1 MQTTKT
7 ATRDR
12 LELIERSLLGAA
24 LVAATT
30 WAALGDAL
38 GTML

>member
-1 MQTTKT
+1 MRTAKT

-24 LVAATT
+24 LAAFTA
-30 WAALGDAL
+30 WAALGDAVAAIL
-38 GTML
+38 